1 MKYSI
6 RRHDSVSATDK
17 NQLYFYTHV
26 ETPFLKRYHLNC
38 VKVPINTNKDVH
50 NF

>member
-26 ETPFLKRYHLNC
+26 ETPFLKRYLNSIE
-38 VKVPINTNKDVH
+38 VPINTNKDVQ